1 MREARM
7 RIGVILVLVLLGAVR
22 HAHSQRA
29 EENSTDAA
37 LPGCVETL
45 GTSAAQGFGAGYC
58 VGMVRVILTTASI
71 WNSCPPANVT
81 PALAVR
87 VVVAYVNQ
95 NANRMHES
103 FELLAVEAIRD
114 AWPCKC
120 DGQ

>member
-1 MREARM
+1 M
-7 RIGVILVLVLLGAVR
+7 RIGVILVLALLGAVR
-22 HAHSQRA
+22 QAHSRSPDV
-29 EENSTDAA
+29 NSANAA

-45 GTSAAQGFGAGYC
+45 GTSPTQGFGAGYC
-58 VGMVRVILTTASI
+58 VGMVRVILNTASM

-103 FELLAVEAIRD
+103 FEVLAVEAIRD
-114 AWPCKC
+114 AWPCK
-120 DGQ
+120 